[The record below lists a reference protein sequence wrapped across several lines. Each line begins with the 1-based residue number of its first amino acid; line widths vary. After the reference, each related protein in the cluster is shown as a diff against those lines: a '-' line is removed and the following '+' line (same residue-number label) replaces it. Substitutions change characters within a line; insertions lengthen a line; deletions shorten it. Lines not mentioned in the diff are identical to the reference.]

1 MFLSNMDYV
10 PISSVDL
17 TSFSEKK
24 VVTASRDRASS
35 SSECEMLSRHG
46 CDLRIT
52 IERLC
57 TAIVAAFLSGKYF
70 LDFLQIVYK
79 IFYYLGSSGWKLFTQ

>member
-1 MFLSNMDYV
+1 MDYI

-17 TSFSEKK
+17 TSFLEKK
-24 VVTASRDRASS
+24 VVTASRDRATS
-35 SSECEMLSRHG
+35 SSEWEMLSRQG